1 MKELWVRLF
10 AMFALIAAGVFA
22 QRALNKRIKLER
34 VLQKE
39 KNRIEAIIGAIGEG
53 ISIQDTGYKILY
65 QNQIYKDMVG
75 DHIGEYCYKAYQKR
89 DNICDRC
96 HLAMSFEDGEIHKE
110 EQASVTDEGLV
121 HYEITSSPLKDSAGR
136 IVAGIEVV
144 RDITKRKQIEEALR
158 VSEEN
163 FRRVFED
170 GPLGMVMASP
180 DYRILKANKTIC
192 RMLGFTEDEL
202 VGRALEEITYPEDLE
217 KTGILLRQVL
227 AGDIP
232 LFQIE
237 KRCIRENGDILW
249 TNLTATALRSQNGD
263 VVCTLCM
270 VEDISDRKSA
280 EQERERLVEEL
291 RDAMGKIKTLRGL
304 LPMCAWCAK
313 VRDDDGYWKKVET
326 YIQEHSEASCTH
338 GICPECLKKFDPESY
353 KEYQEKKRKEY
364 AEERRQFSRRTV
376 TEPLNYIY
384 ILYNKQSRKLV
395 LHAVINDIND
405 RGIGIQTDYPFSL
418 NSQLVIDDGTEKKT
432 GVVRWRKTADAE
444 ESGFRAGIEFISN

>member
-1 MKELWVRLF
+1 DRDF
-10 AMFALIAAGVFA
+10 
-22 QRALNKRIKLER
+22 
-34 VLQKE
+34 
-39 KNRIEAIIGAIGEG
+39 
-53 ISIQDTGYKILY
+53 KILY

-158 VSEEN
+158 VSEES

-192 RMLGFTEDEL
+192 RMLGFTEAEL
-202 VGRALEEITYPEDLE
+202 VGRALEEITCPEDSE
-217 KTGILLRQVL
+217 KAGILLRQVL

-232 LFQIE
+232 LFRME
-237 KRCIRENGDILW
+237 KRCVRKTGDILW
-249 TNLTATALRSQNGD
+249 TNLTTTALRSQNGD
-263 VVCTLCM
+263 VDCMLCM
-270 VEDISDRKSA
+270 VEDISDRKLA

-338 GICPECLKKFDPESY
+338 GICPECLKKFDPETY
-353 KEYQEKKRKEY
+353 EEYQKQQDEKYTKKQRKFRRVAV
-364 AEERRQFSRRTV
+364 AEPFGQVYSLHIQESRDPVPNTV
-376 TEPLNYIY
+376 I
-384 ILYNKQSRKLV
+384 IDVS
-395 LHAVINDIND
+395 DGGM
-405 RGIGIQTDYPFSL
+405 GIHTDYPLQQNSL
-418 NSQLVIDDGTEKKT
+418 LTFDNGSEKKT
-432 GVVRWRKTADAE
+432 GLVRWRKAAVAE
-444 ESGFRAGIEFISN
+444 GKSGFRVGIEFISN